1 MENVEIAR
9 ALQDVADLLE
19 IQGGNP
25 FRIRAYRNAALTVES
40 QTVALRKMVEEGEDL
55 TALPAVGKDMARY
68 IKELVE
74 MGKLGVLEELERQVP
89 RGLIELTRLPGL
101 GAKRAKMLFD
111 RLGIQT
117 LEALERAARAD
128 EIKQL
133 KGFGAKTQ
141 QKILDGIAAYRKRGS
156 RFKIADADQYV
167 EPLVAYLR
175 CEPAVASVD
184 VAGSFRRRKE
194 TVGDVDL
201 LVIAKDTAAVMEHFT
216 AYGDVKTVVLAGD
229 TKGTVILK
237 SGIQVD
243 LRILPA
249 KSYGAALQYFTG
261 SKEHAVKVRQ
271 RAVERGL
278 RLSEYGVFEVEQG
291 KEPAEDEERDPWAG
305 RMVAGRTEEEVYAAL
320 GLPWIPPELREN
332 RGEVDA
338 AARGKLP
345 ALITLGDIRGDL
357 QMHSTWSD
365 GKYSIEE
372 MMDACVGRGYEYFAI
387 TDHSKALAMTGGLDA
402 KQLREQWEEI
412 DEIASR
418 RSDIRILKG
427 MEVDIL
433 ADGTL
438 DLEDE
443 MLEQLDIVLASIH
456 SRFDLPAAK
465 QTERV
470 LRAIRHPEVN
480 ILAHPTGRQ
489 INRRDEMDFD
499 LDEVLRCAAE
509 HGVVV
514 EINAHPD
521 RLDLK
526 DTHAMRAT
534 ELGGR
539 LVISTDA
546 HHPADLAFMRYGVDQ
561 ARRAWLEKDDVI
573 NTLPYERLA
582 EILAKRRP

>member
-9 ALQDVADLLE
+9 ALLDVADLIE

-25 FRIRAYRNAALTVES
+25 FRVRAYRNAALTVES
-40 QTVALRKMVEEGEDL
+40 QTVALRKMVEDGKDL
-55 TALPAVGKDMARY
+55 TELPAVGKDIARH

-74 MGKLGVLEELERQVP
+74 TGKLGVLEELERQVP

-101 GAKRAKMLFD
+101 GAKRAKLLWD
-111 RLGIQT
+111 QLGIQT
-117 LEALERAARAD
+117 LEQLERAARAD
-128 EIKQL
+128 EIKGI

-141 QKILDGIAAYRKRGS
+141 QRILEGIAAYRKRGS
-156 RFKIADADQYV
+156 RFKIVDADQYV
-167 EPLVAYLR
+167 EPLVEYLR
-175 CEPAVASVD
+175 RDPAVESVD
-184 VAGSFRRRKE
+184 VAGSYRRRRE
-194 TVGDVDL
+194 TVGDIDV
-201 LVIAKDTAAVMEHFT
+201 LVIAKDAGAVMKHFT
-216 AYGDVKTVVLAGD
+216 AYGDVTTVQLAGD
-229 TKGTVILK
+229 TKGTVVLK
-237 SGIQVD
+237 SGLQVD
-243 LRILPA
+243 LRILPK

-278 RLSEYGVFEVEQG
+278 RLSEYGVFEVEKG
-291 KEPAEDEERDPWAG
+291 KEPDDEERDPWAG
-305 RMVAGRTEEEVYAAL
+305 RMVAGKTEEEVYAAL
-320 GLPWIPPELREN
+320 DLPWIPPELREN
-332 RGEVDA
+332 RGEVEA
-338 AARGKLP
+338 AARDALP
-345 ALITLGDIRGDL
+345 DLIVLEDVRGDL

-365 GKYSIEE
+365 GKYSLEE
-372 MMDACVGRGYEYFAI
+372 MMDACVERGYEYFAI

-402 KQLREQWEEI
+402 KKLREQWKEI

-443 MLEQLDIVLASIH
+443 MLAQLDVVLASIH

-489 INRRDEMDFD
+489 INRRDAMDFD
-499 LDEVLRCAAE
+499 LDEVLRCAVE
-509 HGVVV
+509 HEVVV

-526 DTHAMRAT
+526 DTHAMRAK

-539 LVISTDA
+539 MAISTDA
-546 HHPADLAFMRYGVDQ
+546 HRPAELAFMRYGVDQ
-561 ARRAWLEKDDVI
+561 ARRAWLEKGDVI
-573 NTLPYERLA
+573 NTLPYDRLA